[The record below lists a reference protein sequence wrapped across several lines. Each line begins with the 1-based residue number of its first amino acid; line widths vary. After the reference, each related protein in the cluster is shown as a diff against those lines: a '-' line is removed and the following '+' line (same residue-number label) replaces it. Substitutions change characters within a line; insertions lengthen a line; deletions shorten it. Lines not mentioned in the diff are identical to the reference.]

1 MNQEK
6 IGKFIASLRKEKN
19 LTQQELAEIL
29 GVSDKSVSRWEN
41 GKTMPDLSLMQ
52 PLCQELG
59 ITINEL
65 LSGEKLKKEEYQ
77 EKSEENILNTID
89 YSNKKIKHT
98 KSIFIFLMTTI
109 GVVLITLGVLFGI
122 DINRMRNNEPVFFST
137 WGFLYAPPINIE
149 DAKIENAIKDYLIL
163 EDEENQHYDNE
174 KSFVAMRTYLLK
186 ENSKSN
192 YYVYAWVLQKKYY
205 LEDGKVKEDSGSSIP
220 YKFEVVKTDNTY
232 EVRDYDI
239 PRDGSYYERDMKH
252 IFPNSV
258 LRDMDDIHN
267 NGDIERLE
275 LEIENQVK
283 LYFHE

>member
-1 MNQEK
+1 
-6 IGKFIASLRKEKN
+6 
-19 LTQQELAEIL
+19 
-29 GVSDKSVSRWEN
+29 
-41 GKTMPDLSLMQ
+41 MPDLSLMQ

-122 DINRMRNNEPVFFST
+122 DITRMRNNEPVFFST

>member
-65 LSGEKLKKEEYQ
+65 LSGEKIKEEEYQ

-98 KSIFIFLMTTI
+98 KSIFIFLMTMI
-109 GVVLITLGVLFGI
+109 GVVLITFGVLFGI
-122 DINRMRNNEPVFFST
+122 DITRMRNNEPVFFST
-137 WGFLYAPPINIE
+137 WGFLYAPSINIE

-163 EDEENQHYDNE
+163 EDEKNQHHDNE
-174 KSFVAMRTYLLK
+174 KSFVAIRTFLLK
-186 ENSKSN
+186 ENSESN
-192 YYVYAWVLQKKYY
+192 YCVYAWVLQKKYY
-205 LEDGKVKEDSGSSIP
+205 LENGKVKEDSGSSIP

-258 LRDMDDIHN
+258 LRDMDDIHT

>member
-19 LTQQELAEIL
+19 LTQQELAEKL

-65 LSGEKLKKEEYQ
+65 LSGEKIKKEEYQ
-77 EKSEENILNTID
+77 DRLEKNILNTID

-98 KSIFIFLMTTI
+98 KMIFIFLMTMI
-109 GVVLITLGVLFGI
+109 GVFLITLGVLFGI
-122 DINRMRNNEPVFFST
+122 DITRMRNNEPVFFST

-163 EDEENQHYDNE
+163 EDEKNQHYDNE

-186 ENSKSN
+186 EKSKSN

-239 PRDGSYYERDMKH
+239 PRDGSYYARDMKH

-258 LRDMDDIHN
+258 LKDMDNIHT
-267 NGDIERLE
+267 NGDIERLG
-275 LEIENQVK
+275 LDIENQVK